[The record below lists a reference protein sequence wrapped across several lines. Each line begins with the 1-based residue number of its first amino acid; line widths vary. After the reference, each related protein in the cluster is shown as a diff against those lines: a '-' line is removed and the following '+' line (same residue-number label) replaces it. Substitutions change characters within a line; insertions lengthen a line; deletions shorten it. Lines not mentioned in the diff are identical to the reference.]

1 MFFYCIYNVFLTK
14 NLCCAK
20 NNQRLLLYD
29 FIFYE
34 VTLFNEEKKTALQYL
49 I

>member
-49 I
+49 F